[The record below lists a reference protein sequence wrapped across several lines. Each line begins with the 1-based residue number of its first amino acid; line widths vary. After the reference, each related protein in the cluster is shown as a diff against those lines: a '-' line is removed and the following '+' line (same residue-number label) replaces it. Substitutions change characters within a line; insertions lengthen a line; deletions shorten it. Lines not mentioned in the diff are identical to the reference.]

1 MNPATATWMKGFATN
16 MKTQKSSST
25 AEGPVGLIIRQ
36 KDPSN
41 LEMPFDQLDEF
52 VTPSVLTVLHPQPFP
67 RTRVGSSSLSIVDMG
82 RGAERAEPELSST
95 IGVRRVEK
103 ALAIKGKTPQ

>member
-1 MNPATATWMKGFATN
+1 MKGFATN

-36 KDPSN
+36 KDPNN

-52 VTPSVLTVLHPQPFP
+52 VTPSVLTVLHP
-67 RTRVGSSSLSIVDMG
+67 
-82 RGAERAEPELSST
+82 
-95 IGVRRVEK
+95 
-103 ALAIKGKTPQ
+103 

>member
-36 KDPSN
+36 KDPNN

-52 VTPSVLTVLHPQPFP
+52 VTPSVLTVLHP
-67 RTRVGSSSLSIVDMG
+67 
-82 RGAERAEPELSST
+82 
-95 IGVRRVEK
+95 
-103 ALAIKGKTPQ
+103 